1 MTAPPPDGEHEADA
15 DAHEY
20 YNLRLYVAG
29 QTARSLTALAN
40 LRHICESHLA
50 GRYRIEVIDLLE
62 QPHLAA
68 GDQILAVPAL
78 VRRLPPPMKRIIGN
92 LSSTERVLV
101 GLDLRPEA
109 R

>member
-1 MTAPPPDGEHEADA
+1 MTTSPAEQEAGPGSEEH
-15 DAHEY
+15 

-40 LRHICESHLA
+40 LRHICEVHLA
-50 GRYRIEVIDLLE
+50 GRYRLEVIDLLE
-62 QPHLAA
+62 HPQLAA
-68 GDQILAVPAL
+68 SDQILAVPAL

-92 LSSTERVLV
+92 LSSAERVLV
-101 GLDLRPEA
+101 GLELRSEA